1 MSHCEQ
7 RIKLWENQENF
18 DWYSHHQRGLC
29 TAGSP
34 AGSTAPEAPP
44 PHLELLAHSLP
55 RPRSL
60 TAVCHSCHTSAL
72 APDGGLADKHDFYK
86 SGQFSKE
93 NSNRRRR
100 SSLSVCLRPAVCTAP
115 LTPTKPM
122 DTLRLLGNVRRR
134 AATNTRVSAA
144 EK

>member
-1 MSHCEQ
+1 MMLEFVSQLRRE
-7 RIKLWENQENF
+7 RLADVPVSETYRN
-18 DWYSHHQRGLC
+18 L
-29 TAGSP
+29 
-34 AGSTAPEAPP
+34 PEY
-44 PHLELLAHSLP
+44 
-55 RPRSL
+55 
-60 TAVCHSCHTSAL
+60 TSAL

-100 SSLSVCLRPAVCTAP
+100 SSLSVCLQPAVCTAP

-134 AATNTRVSAA
+134 AATNTTFMERKWEA
-144 EK
+144 ESVGVGTVRPHPQHPKVRQQTRTTAG